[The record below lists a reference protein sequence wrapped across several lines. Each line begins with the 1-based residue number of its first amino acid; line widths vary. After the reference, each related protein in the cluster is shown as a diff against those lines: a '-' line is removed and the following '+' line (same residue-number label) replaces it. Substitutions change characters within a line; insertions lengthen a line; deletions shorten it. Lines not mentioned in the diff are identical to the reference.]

1 MQKLIMLQAY
11 LSRFPVDL
19 EALGDWSI
27 ETENDEILVNATDE
41 GFEIS
46 EDWGDTWKPLETVTQ
61 LKKAI
66 ADMNAQWLK

>member
-66 ADMNAQWLK
+66 ADMNAQ